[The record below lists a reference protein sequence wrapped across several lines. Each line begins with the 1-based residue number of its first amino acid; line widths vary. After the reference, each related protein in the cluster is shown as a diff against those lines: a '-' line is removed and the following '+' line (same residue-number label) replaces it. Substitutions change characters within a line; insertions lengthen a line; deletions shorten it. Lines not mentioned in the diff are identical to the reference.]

1 MIEAKG
7 SSGSFVLDGKCVTIF
22 GKGALAGMTIGK
34 GEKRIP
40 ISSIT
45 AVQWKPAGPLVN
57 GFVQFTV
64 PEGREKRSAFG
75 GQLTESA
82 TDTSLTQECRAC
94 GCAVT
99 CAAAGPPVASTP
111 FARKGSVQLPQFSE
125 PPGGTSG
132 RSAHRPPRPELEPGG
147 NA

>member
-1 MIEAKG
+1 MHR
-7 SSGSFVLDGKCVTIF
+7 GKADQQTPRRMKDPFQGI
-22 GKGALAGMTIGK
+22 
-34 GEKRIP
+34 
-40 ISSIT
+40 
-45 AVQWKPAGPLVN
+45 PAGPLVT

-94 GCAVT
+94 GWAVT
-99 CAAAGPPVASTP
+99 CAAAGPPVAATT

-147 NA
+147 NARPS